1 MSSPM
6 PAQPFPHSDRVSL
19 ELDDNGV
26 AQVRLTRPDKLNAI
40 DDALIDALIA
50 LGQALNTLPG
60 LRAVV
65 LSGEGR
71 GFCAGLDLSAMA
83 GLLADGAPALVER
96 THGRANRFQQIA
108 VQWRDLPVPV
118 IAAIHG
124 VCLGGGLQIAA
135 GADIRV
141 CAPDAR
147 LAVLEMKWGIIPDM
161 GLFALLR
168 GVVREDALRE
178 LTFTNREFSGVEA
191 RELGL
196 VTLLDADPL
205 ARATAIATEIAARN
219 PEAIRAAKRLFN
231 QAHDL
236 SCDAILLAE
245 AGEQQALLGSANQQE
260 AVAAA
265 LQKRPPRFR
274 DPG

>member
-1 MSSPM
+1 M

-26 AQVRLTRPDKLNAI
+26 ALVRLTRPDKLNAI

-50 LGQALNTLPG
+50 LGQTLNTLPG

-71 GFCAGLDLSAMA
+71 GFCAGLDLSAIA
-83 GLLADGAPALVER
+83 GLLADGTPALIER

-196 VTLLDADPL
+196 VTVLDADPL

-245 AGEQQALLGSANQQE
+245 ASEQQALLGSANQQE

>member
-1 MSSPM
+1 M
-6 PAQPFPHSDRVSL
+6 PTHPFAPNDRVSL
-19 ELDDNGV
+19 TLDADGL
-26 AQVRLTRPDKLNAI
+26 AHVRLTRPDKLNAL
-40 DDALIDALIA
+40 DDALIDSLIDLGKALH
-50 LGQALNTLPG
+50 GMPG

-71 GFCAGLDLSAMA
+71 GFCAGLDLAAMA
-83 GLLADGAPALVER
+83 GLAASGAPALVER
-96 THGRANRFQQIA
+96 THGRANRFQQIT

-124 VCLGGGLQIAA
+124 VCFGGGLQIAA

-141 CAPDAR
+141 GAPDAR
-147 LAVLEMKWGIIPDM
+147 LAVMEMKWGIVPDM

-168 GVVREDALRE
+168 GTVREDALRE
-178 LTFTNREFSGVEA
+178 LTYTNRELSGAEA
-191 RELGL
+191 QGMGL

-205 ARATAIATEIAARN
+205 ARATALAREIATRN
-219 PEAIRAAKRLFN
+219 PDAIRAAKRLLN
-231 QAHDL
+231 LAPD
-236 SCDAILLAE
+236 STGDAILLAE
-245 AGEQQALLGSANQQE
+245 AREQQALLGSANQKE

-265 LQKRPPRFR
+265 LQKRPPQFS